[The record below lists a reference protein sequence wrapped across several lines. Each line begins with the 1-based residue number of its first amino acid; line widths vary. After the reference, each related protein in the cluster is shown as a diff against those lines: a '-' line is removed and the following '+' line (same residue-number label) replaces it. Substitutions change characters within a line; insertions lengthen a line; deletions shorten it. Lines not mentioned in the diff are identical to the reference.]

1 MAAGDLQLETMRI
14 YRALTTQRQDWGGKL
29 VLMCG
34 TGREQR
40 GASAAVSIAGGTSL
54 AVDADASAM
63 KAAQRSG
70 YLDFVVNSLDEA
82 LRALKNEIRQKR
94 PLSVGLI
101 ADVSAMLAEMDERGI
116 QPDLHFDP
124 ASLRIILQPGDEYY
138 FAAADAAAL
147 RQVDAA
153 LLGALPPEDLIRH
166 RWVQHAPQFMREAR
180 SGGRW
185 IWLSGAEFDVLAAKS
200 ITPGPHS

>member
-14 YRALTTQRQDWGGKL
+14 YRALTTQREDWGGKL

-34 TGREQR
+34 TGRAQS

-101 ADVSAMLAEMDERGI
+101 ADVDATLAEMAERGI
-116 QPDLHFDP
+116 QPDLRFDAATLP
-124 ASLRIILQPGDEYY
+124 IIPQPGDEYY
-138 FAAADAAAL
+138 FAAADAAEL
-147 RQVDAA
+147 RQIVVA
-153 LLGALPPEDLIRH
+153 LLAVLPPEDLIRH
-166 RWVQHAPQFMREAR
+166 RWVQHAPQFVREAR

-185 IWLSGAEFDVLAAKS
+185 IWLSGAELAVLAARG
-200 ITPGPHS
+200 ITRDPRS